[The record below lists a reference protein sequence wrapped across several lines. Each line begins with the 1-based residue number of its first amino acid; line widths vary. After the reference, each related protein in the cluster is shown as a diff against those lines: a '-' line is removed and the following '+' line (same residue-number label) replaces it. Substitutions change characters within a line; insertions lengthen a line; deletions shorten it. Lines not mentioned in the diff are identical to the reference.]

1 MRIVDP
7 EEAHSDGLTPLRR
20 SLLFVPGDDPRKLER
35 SEATDADTLIFD
47 LEDSVAPEWKERARA
62 RVAGRLAS
70 SGNERDYVVRVNGS
84 ETPQFERDVSEMVE
98 CGVRSLMLP
107 KCRPASL
114 GRARCWLAMVEQR
127 LGLEAGCIRLLG
139 LVETA
144 AGIVN
149 LPRLLNEPAR
159 LDALCFGNADFSLDM
174 GLAESDLSTGVVYHA
189 RCSLSIAAAATGVAA
204 IDGVCLSVH
213 DTDAFEAEART
224 AANLGFSGK
233 LCIHPDQVPVANDVF
248 TPTTEQ
254 TAYARRVVEAGRRQ
268 SRSGRDV
275 FSLDG
280 KMVDAPVVKLQQRL
294 LARAK
299 RAGALTAE
307 SAEPHD

>member
-1 MRIVDP
+1 MMIVDP
-7 EEAHSDGLTPLRR
+7 EAAHSDGSTPLRR

-35 SEATDADTLIFD
+35 SEATGADTLIFD
-47 LEDSVAPEWKERARA
+47 LEDSVAPDWKERARA

-70 SGNERDYVVRVNGS
+70 DGTEHDYVVRVNGS
-84 ETPQFERDVSEMVE
+84 DTPQFERDVSEMVE

-114 GRARCWLAMVEQR
+114 GRARCWLATVEQR

-144 AGIVN
+144 AGIVS

-174 GLAESDLSTGVVYHA
+174 ELAEGDLSTGVVYHA

-204 IDGVCLSVH
+204 IDGVCLRVH
-213 DTDAFEAEART
+213 DIDAFEAEART

-233 LCIHPDQVPVANDVF
+233 LCIHPDQVPIANDVF
-248 TPTTEQ
+248 TPTPEQ
-254 TAYARRVVEAGRRQ
+254 TAHARRVVEAGRRQ

-280 KMVDAPVVKLQQRL
+280 KMVDTPVLKLQQRL
-294 LARAK
+294 LARAR
-299 RAGALTAE
+299 RAGALDAE